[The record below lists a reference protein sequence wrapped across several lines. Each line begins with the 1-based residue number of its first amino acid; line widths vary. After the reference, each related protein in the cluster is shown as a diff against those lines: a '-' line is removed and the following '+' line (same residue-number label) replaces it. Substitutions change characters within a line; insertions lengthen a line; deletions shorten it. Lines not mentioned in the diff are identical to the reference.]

1 MREDMSG
8 SQRRIHVGSSFLAEA
23 LIGALI
29 GLCLCLAGGSLQAAP
44 EKQKVVIA
52 VGGKA
57 ALYYLPL
64 TLAERLGYFKDEGLD
79 VQILDFAGG
88 SKALQAMM
96 GGSADV
102 VAGGFDHVI
111 ILRARGQKLKAFVLM
126 VATPSLAL
134 GVSKERA
141 ATYKSPRDLKGMKIG
156 VTAPGSSTHIF
167 VNHLLAS
174 AGLSPDDV
182 SIIGVGTGPTAV
194 AAMRAGQID
203 AIVNV
208 EPAISMLERAGTIK
222 VVTETMSEQG
232 SRTVFGNLLP
242 SGSLYTKDEFIQRH
256 PETTRALANAIV
268 RALRWLSTAS
278 DEDVLRVIPAEYALG
293 DRHTYLAALA
303 RQRLGFSKDGVLP
316 PAGAQ
321 ALYQVLKRFD
331 QAVQEAKSLDISQI
345 YDNASVDRTR
355 APIQ

>member
-1 MREDMSG
+1 LLALSLPLAFG
-8 SQRRIHVGSSFLAEA
+8 SA
-23 LIGALI
+23 
-29 GLCLCLAGGSLQAAP
+29 QAAP
-44 EKQKVVIA
+44 EKQKVTIA

-57 ALYYLPL
+57 ALFYLPL

-134 GVSKERA
+134 GISKERA

-156 VTAPGSSTHIF
+156 VTAPGSSTNIF
-167 VNHLLAS
+167 VNHLLGS

-203 AIVNV
+203 AIANV
-208 EPAISMLERAGTIK
+208 EPAITMLERSGSMK
-222 VVTETMSEQG
+222 VVIETMSERG
-232 SRTVFGNLLP
+232 CRAVFSEPLP
-242 SGSLYTKDEFIQRH
+242 SGSLYTKEEFIQRY
-256 PETTRALANAIV
+256 PETTQALTNATV

-278 DEDVLRVIPAEYALG
+278 ADEILKVIPAEYTLG
-293 DRHTYLAALA
+293 DRDTYLSAFA
-303 RQRLGFSKDGVLP
+303 RQRPGYSKEGVIP
-316 PAGAQ
+316 PSGAA

-331 QAVQEAKSLDISQI
+331 PAVRDAESLNVRDA
-345 YDNASVDRTR
+345 YEVKFVEKATER
-355 APIQ
+355 AR

>member
-1 MREDMSG
+1 MTESSLSPCGRGLGRGGRGFG
-8 SQRRIHVGSSFLAEA
+8 SNTTRAIRLVRVSTAARCRVLFAR
-23 LIGALI
+23 
-29 GLCLCLAGGSLQAAP
+29 GGSLHAAP
-44 EKQKVVIA
+44 EKQKVTIA

-57 ALYYLPL
+57 ALFYLPL

-156 VTAPGSSTHIF
+156 VTAPGSSTNIF

-182 SIIGVGTGPTAV
+182 SIIGVGSGPDCDRGDARRSNRRHRQRRT
-194 AAMRAGQID
+194 RHHHAGALGNDQGGRRD
-203 AIVNV
+203 H
-208 EPAISMLERAGTIK
+208 ERAGFPGG
-222 VVTETMSEQG
+222 VR
-232 SRTVFGNLLP
+232 RTCCRRVRCTRRRSSFSAIP
-242 SGSLYTKDEFIQRH
+242 RPRRPWRMRSCVRSSG
-256 PETTRALANAIV
+256 
-268 RALRWLSTAS
+268 
-278 DEDVLRVIPAEYALG
+278 
-293 DRHTYLAALA
+293 
-303 RQRLGFSKDGVLP
+303 
-316 PAGAQ
+316 
-321 ALYQVLKRFD
+321 
-331 QAVQEAKSLDISQI
+331 
-345 YDNASVDRTR
+345 
-355 APIQ
+355 

>member
-1 MREDMSG
+1 MAQSTR
-8 SQRRIHVGSSFLAEA
+8 LAA
-23 LIGALI
+23 TLILVA
-29 GLCLCLAGGSLQAAP
+29 GLCLACGSQWAAP
-44 EKQKVVIA
+44 EKQKVTIA

-111 ILRARGQKLKAFVLM
+111 ILRAKGQKLKAFVLM

-134 GVSKERA
+134 GISKDRA

-156 VTAPGSSTHIF
+156 VTAPGSSTNIF
-167 VNHLLAS
+167 INHLLAS

-182 SIIGVGTGPTAV
+182 SIIGVGTGLTAV

-203 AIVNV
+203 AIANV
-208 EPAISMLERAGTIK
+208 EPAITMLERSGMIK
-222 VVTETMSEQG
+222 VVAETMSEQG
-232 SRTVFGNLLP
+232 SRIVFGNLLP
-242 SGSLYTKDEFIQRH
+242 SGSLYTKEEFIQRY
-256 PETTRALANAIV
+256 PETTQALTNAMV
-268 RALRWLSTAS
+268 RALKWLSTAS
-278 DEDVLRVIPAEYALG
+278 AEDILKVIPPEYTFG
-293 DRHTYLAALA
+293 ERSIYLAALE
-303 RQRLGFSKDGVLP
+303 RSRPGYSKDGLIP
-316 PAGAQ
+316 SSGAA

-331 QAVQEAKSLDISQI
+331 PAVQETGNLDIGQA
-345 YDNASVDRTR
+345 YENKLVERASGR
-355 APIQ
+355 AR